1 MFSSAFLRDIVATE
15 PCNSRLRAIR
25 RMGIAFAVMIIC
37 LSANP
42 ATAAEYLLSPGDT
55 LELSVSGVLRE
66 PQKATVGIDGMI
78 SFPLVGDVR
87 AAGRTLNDV
96 RSDVRDALTRQPF
109 RRQASDTGAST
120 YSIMANEISLQ
131 IVEFRPVYVSGDV
144 LHPGQVSY
152 RPGLTVRQAVAVA
165 GGFGRERSEGRL
177 IELQYK
183 YDRAAL
189 DFAKYGLQA
198 NSIEVELG
206 RGNNLDNP
214 QAFAG
219 VDPSAVKA
227 MAAAEEE
234 GRAARQQA
242 FDAKRTFLN
251 LALKLSSRRIE
262 TLESQVENEQKG
274 ADLDAAE
281 VLSVDELFHK
291 GLVPAS
297 RLTEVRRSSLLSSSR
312 ALQTRIALED
322 AKRDSSELQSKLN
335 GLDHERKVQLLA
347 DLEKANSNMR
357 NAALDMQG
365 ARRELSLEGDVSTG
379 VQISIFRNRSDGAHG
394 AIADEDAELL
404 PGDTL
409 EITTIRRT
417 ADN

>member
-1 MFSSAFLRDIVATE
+1 MRRFGNWGKTR
-15 PCNSRLRAIR
+15 SRLKLLVRLGLLAALIRA
-25 RMGIAFAVMIIC
+25 AV
-37 LSANP
+37 AP
-42 ATAAEYLLSPGDT
+42 ALAEYLLRPGDVVEMSVSGAPDFHRRT
-55 LELSVSGVLRE
+55 MINDDGKVSFPLLGEIGAADLSVSQLRARMQE
-66 PQKATVGIDGMI
+66 ALAAQKAFDNPDVTV
-78 SFPLVGDVR
+78 
-87 AAGRTLNDV
+87 
-96 RSDVRDALTRQPF
+96 
-109 RRQASDTGAST
+109 
-120 YSIMANEISLQ
+120 EIF
-131 IVEFRPVYVSGDV
+131 EYRPVYVNGDV
-144 LHPGQVSY
+144 LHPGQVTY
-152 RPGLTVRQAVAVA
+152 RPGLTVRQAVAVV
-165 GGFGRERSEGRL
+165 GGFGRERSEGRM

-189 DFAKYGLQA
+189 DFAKYDLQA
-198 NSIEVELG
+198 NSFEVELG
-206 RGNNLDNP
+206 RGNNQDNP

-262 TLESQVENEQKG
+262 TLESQLENEQKG

-281 VLSVDELFHK
+281 VVTVDGLFHK
-291 GLVPAS
+291 GVVPAS

-312 ALQTRIALED
+312 ALQMRIALDD
-322 AKRDSSELQSKLN
+322 AKRDTSELQSKLS
-335 GLDHERKVQLLA
+335 GLDHERNVQLLA

-365 ARRELSLEGDVSTG
+365 ARRELSLEGDVSRG

-409 EITTIRRT
+409 EITTIPRDNATTTEKT
-417 ADN
+417 ADK